1 VESIQLT
8 EPQQA
13 IIEFPARSKIFL
25 EGPAGCGK
33 TTVGVHRLLSLLE
46 SGIPGDSILVLMPQR
61 TLADPYNQAL
71 HQAALPLG
79 GTVSV
84 QTIGGLAQRTIDLF
98 WPLVAGKA
106 GFAHPEQPPHFLT
119 LETAQYYLARLSK
132 PLFEKGYFEAV
143 TLDHNRLYS
152 QIIDNL
158 NKAAVVDFEYA
169 TIGERLKSAWAGDP
183 GQLNIFDQVQENA
196 DLFRDFCLA
205 NNLLDFSLQIELFN
219 RHLWP
224 SFVVQ
229 QYLKAHFKHLIVDN
243 VEEDIP
249 VAHDLLKQWLPDLES
264 ALLIYNTDGGFRI
277 FLGADPLTG
286 YELKSSC
293 TKTVSLTQSFVMPA
307 FLTSL
312 STALENG
319 IAKEKLTTVDPVI
332 REGFSIANYRFLP
345 EMVNGVSDQIE
356 ELIRQQ
362 HVPPSEI
369 VVLAPFIS
377 DALRFSLRNALE
389 ARGISVR
396 THRPSHSLREEP
408 ATLCLLTLAK
418 LAHPDWKQ
426 HPSRHD
432 LRYAFMQV
440 FPDMDLVRADLL
452 SQILF
457 SPSRAEEGLGSFDRI
472 LPEMQERITFD
483 IGNKYEHLRRW
494 LLDYMASPAEELD
507 VFLSHLYGEVLSQKG
522 FGFSDDFDTAG
533 VAARLIE
540 SIQKFRRSITL
551 AGENDHQ
558 PTGKEYIQMVEEGVI
573 AAQYLQTWSTPDE
586 EAVLIAPA
594 YTFLMADH
602 PVDHQFWLDV
612 GSLGWWQRLYQ
623 PLTHPYVLSRH
634 WKKDATWNDI
644 NEVQTNQATLSRLV
658 KGLIYRCRQ
667 HIYFCTTSANE
678 RGDEERG
685 PLLQAIQ
692 TVLRHLAVNEVSH
705 V

>member
-1 VESIQLT
+1 VESIKLSK
-8 EPQQA
+8 PQQA
-13 IIEFPARSKIFL
+13 IIQLPVRSKIFL

-33 TTVGVHRLLSLLE
+33 TTTGVQRLLSLLAA
-46 SGIPGDSILVLMPQR
+46 GIPGDSILVLTPQR
-61 TLADPYNQAL
+61 TLAEPYSQAL
-71 HQAALPLG
+71 HQADLPAG
-79 GTVSV
+79 GVASV
-84 QTIGGLAQRTIDLF
+84 QTIGGLSQRTIDLF
-98 WPLVAGKA
+98 WPLVASQA
-106 GFAHPEQPPHFLT
+106 GFAHPEMPPHFLT
-119 LETAQYYLARLSK
+119 LESAQYYLARLVK
-132 PLFEKGYFEAV
+132 PLLEKGYFEAV
-143 TLDHNRLYS
+143 TIDRNRLYS

-158 NKAAVVDFEYA
+158 NKAAAVGFA
-169 TIGERLKSAWAGDP
+169 HTTIGERLKSAWAGDP
-183 GQLNIFDQVQENA
+183 GQLNIFDQVQESAN
-196 DLFRDFCLA
+196 LFRDFCLA

-229 QYLKAHFKHLIVDN
+229 QYLKSHFKHLIVDN

-249 VAHDLLKQWLPDLES
+249 VAHDLLKQWLSDLDS
-264 ALLIYNTDGGFRI
+264 AMLIYNTDGGFRI
-277 FLGADPLTG
+277 FLGADTVTG
-286 YELKSSC
+286 YELKAGCADSFA
-293 TKTVSLTQSFVMPA
+293 LTQSFATSP
-307 FLTSL
+307 LLISL
-312 STALENG
+312 STALEDSISKAKSKDIDPG
-319 IAKEKLTTVDPVI
+319 IRDV
-332 REGFSIANYRFLP
+332 FSIANYRFLP
-345 EMVNGVSDQIE
+345 EMVDGVTVQVDD
-356 ELIRQQ
+356 LIQKQ

-377 DALRFSLRNALE
+377 DSLRFSLRNALE
-389 ARGISVR
+389 ARGIPVR
-396 THRPSHSLREEP
+396 THRPSRSLREEP

-418 LAHPDWKQ
+418 LAHPDWKLY
-426 HPSRHD
+426 PSRHD

-440 FPDMDLVRADLL
+440 FPSMDLVRADLL

-457 SPSRAEEGLGSFDRI
+457 SPSRPEEGLGSFDRM
-472 LPEMQERITFD
+472 LPEKQERITYV
-483 IGNKYEHLRRW
+483 IGEKYEQLRSW
-494 LLDYMASPAEELD
+494 LLNYMAAPAEELD

-522 FGFSDDFDTAG
+522 FGFFDDFDTAA

-540 SIQKFRRSITL
+540 SIQKFRRSVTL
-551 AGENDHQ
+551 TDEVELQ
-558 PTGKEYIQMVEEGVI
+558 PIGKEYIQMVEEGVI
-573 AAQYLQTWSTPDE
+573 AAQYLQTWHSPKE

-602 PVDHQFWLDV
+602 PADYQFWLDI

-634 WKKDATWNDI
+634 WTSGAIWSDI
-644 NEVQTNQATLSRLV
+644 HEVQTNQAALSRLV

-692 TVLRHLAVNEVSH
+692 MVLRRLAASEVDH

>member
-1 VESIQLT
+1 
-8 EPQQA
+8 
-13 IIEFPARSKIFL
+13 
-25 EGPAGCGK
+25 
-33 TTVGVHRLLSLLE
+33 
-46 SGIPGDSILVLMPQR
+46 M
-61 TLADPYNQAL
+61 
-71 HQAALPLG
+71 
-79 GTVSV
+79 
-84 QTIGGLAQRTIDLF
+84 
-98 WPLVAGKA
+98 
-106 GFAHPEQPPHFLT
+106 
-119 LETAQYYLARLSK
+119 
-132 PLFEKGYFEAV
+132 
-143 TLDHNRLYS
+143 
-152 QIIDNL
+152 
-158 NKAAVVDFEYA
+158 
-169 TIGERLKSAWAGDP
+169 
-183 GQLNIFDQVQENA
+183 NIFDQVQESA
-196 DLFRDFCLA
+196 SLFRDFCLA

-229 QYLKAHFKHLIVDN
+229 QYLKTHFKHLIVDN

-264 ALLIYNTDGGFRI
+264 ALLIYNSDGGFRI

-293 TKTVSLTQSFVMPA
+293 TETVSLTQSFVMPT

-312 STALENG
+312 SNALENA
-319 IAKEKLTTVDPVI
+319 IAKEKLTTIDPVI

-362 HVPPSEI
+362 HIPPSEI

-396 THRPSHSLREEP
+396 THRPSRSLREEP

-440 FPDMDLVRADLL
+440 FPGMDLVRADLL

-483 IGNKYEHLRRW
+483 IGNKYEQLRQW
-494 LLDYMASPAEELD
+494 LLEYMASPAEELD

-522 FGFSDDFDTAG
+522 FGFFDDFDTAG

-551 AGENDHQ
+551 AGENDNQ
-558 PTGKEYIQMVEEGVI
+558 PIGKEYILMVEEGVI
-573 AAQYLQTWSTPDE
+573 AAQYLQTWNTPEE

-692 TVLRHLAVNEVSH
+692 VVLRHLAASEVSH

>member
-1 VESIQLT
+1 MESIKLT
-8 EPQQA
+8 ELQQA
-13 IIEFPARSKIFL
+13 VIHLSAGAKIFL

-33 TTVGVHRLLSLLE
+33 TTAGVQRLLSLLE
-46 SGIPGDSILVLMPQR
+46 SGVPGDSILVLTPQR
-61 TLADPYNQAL
+61 TLAEPYNRAL
-71 HQAALPLG
+71 HRTNLPPG
-79 GTVSV
+79 GIVAV

-98 WPLVAGKA
+98 WPLVAGQA

-119 LETAQYYLARLSK
+119 LETAQYYLARLVK

-143 TLDHNRLYS
+143 TLDRNRLYS

-158 NKAAVVDFEYA
+158 NKAAVVGFEHT
-169 TIGERLKSAWAGDP
+169 TIGERLKSAWTGDP
-183 GQLNIFDQVQENA
+183 GQLNIFDQVQESA
-196 DLFRDFCLA
+196 GLFRHFCLE

-229 QYLKAHFKHLIVDN
+229 QYLKSHFKHIIIDN

-249 VAHDLLKQWLPDLES
+249 VAHDLLEQWLPDLES

-277 FLGADPLTG
+277 FLGADPITG
-286 YELKSSC
+286 YKLKSDC
-293 TKTVSLTQSFVMPA
+293 TEAVSLTQSFVTPRL
-307 FLTSL
+307 LTSL
-312 STALENG
+312 SAAMEKG
-319 IAKEKLTTVDPVI
+319 IAKEKPTAVEPAI
-332 REGFSIANYRFLP
+332 RESFSVANYRFLP
-345 EMVNGVSDQIE
+345 EMIESVSTQIE
-356 ELIRQQ
+356 ELIHQQ
-362 HVPPSEI
+362 HVLPSEI

-389 ARGISVR
+389 ARGIPVH
-396 THRPSHSLREEP
+396 THRPSRSLREEP

-418 LAHPDWKQ
+418 LAHPDWKV

-440 FPDMDLVRADLL
+440 FPNMDLVRADLL

-457 SPSRAEEGLGSFDRI
+457 SPSRPEEGLGSFDRI

-483 IGNKYEHLRRW
+483 IGNKYEQLRKW
-494 LLDYMASPAEELD
+494 LLEYMASPAEELD

-522 FGFSDDFDTAG
+522 FGFFDDFDTAA

-540 SIQKFRRSITL
+540 SIQKFRRSTSL
-551 AGENDHQ
+551 ANDDGDQ
-558 PTGKEYIQMVEEGVI
+558 PVGKEYIQMVEDGVI
-573 AAQYLQTWSTPDE
+573 AAQYLQNWNTPDE
-586 EAVLIAPA
+586 AAVFIAPA
-594 YTFLMADH
+594 YTFLMTDH

-634 WKKDATWNDI
+634 WKDGDTWSDV
-644 NEVQTNQATLSRLV
+644 NEMQTNQAALSRLV

-667 HIYFCTTSANE
+667 HVYFCTTSANE

-692 TVLRHLAVNEVSH
+692 VVLRQLAADEVSH